1 MSREEDTQ
9 ELLDIIKLVHENVKL
24 DNYLENVLIIAVKQL
39 KKNDLPSYVASELVY
54 RLSYYFMRH
63 VGMKHNEYLDR
74 LYKLANKISNKYKGF
89 FTYV

>member
-1 MSREEDTQ
+1 
-9 ELLDIIKLVHENVKL
+9 
-24 DNYLENVLIIAVKQL
+24 
-39 KKNDLPSYVASELVY
+39 
-54 RLSYYFMRH
+54 MRH